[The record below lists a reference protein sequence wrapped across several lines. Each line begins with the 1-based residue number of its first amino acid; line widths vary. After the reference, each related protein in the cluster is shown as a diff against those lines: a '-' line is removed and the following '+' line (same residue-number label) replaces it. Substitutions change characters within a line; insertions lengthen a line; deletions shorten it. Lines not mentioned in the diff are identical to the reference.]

1 MIKQHAIRGLRG
13 LFYITFYI
21 LRNKPKIFIA
31 KIINPVQRITIAIGK
46 IKYDML
52 VDLNDNGISQD
63 LYSARVREYPNVLFF
78 IKFLTKYG
86 KSIDT
91 VFEIG
96 ANIGYYFLLS
106 HVVFKNKL
114 KKNVKIIGVEP
125 VSDNFAILKKNAEL
139 HEINNSILIKAAVGD
154 RDKKINVI
162 VPREKNLSH
171 LEGIDNVS
179 SIKEFSTEKVDM
191 YSLRTLFDKYSI
203 KRKRVLFRW
212 DIEGYEY
219 QIMTGN
225 KDIFRELRNAFII
238 MEFHPQLLKKRK
250 TVQFLKVVKDLGFE
264 LEYAV
269 SCYPLY
275 FFTGV
280 PRFMTR
286 FLNKLWVLEKGGDS
300 LGFLSKFASID
311 ELIKEFSNENSPL
324 YSHPN
329 LHLYLVKNA

>member
-1 MIKQHAIRGLRG
+1 MTTSQSSTTSIRQHAIRGLRG
-13 LFYITFYI
+13 LFYIIFYV
-21 LRNKPKIFIA
+21 LRTKPKIFIA
-31 KIINPVQRITIAIGK
+31 KIINPVQKITIAIGK
-46 IKYDML
+46 IKYEMI

-63 LYSARVREYPNVLFF
+63 LYSARIREYPNVLFF

-125 VSDNFAILKKNAEL
+125 VSDNFAILKTNAEL
-139 HEINNSILIKAAVGD
+139 NEVNNSVLVKAAVGD

-171 LEGIDNVS
+171 MEGIDNVS
-179 SIKEFSTEKVDM
+179 SIKKFSIEKVDM

-203 KRKRVLFRW
+203 KHKRVLFRW

-225 KDIFRELRNAFII
+225 KDVFRALKNVFII
-238 MEFHPQLLKKRK
+238 MEFHPQLLKKNK
-250 TVQFLKVVKDLGFE
+250 TIKFLRLLKEIGFN
-264 LEYAV
+264 LEFTV

-275 FFTGV
+275 FFSGT
-280 PRFMTR
+280 PKIIQR
-286 FLNKLWVLEKGGDS
+286 LLLKLWVMEKGGEK
-300 LGFLSKFASID
+300 LGLLNKYKTLD
-311 ELIKEFSNENSPL
+311 DLITEFFNENSAL
-324 YSHPN
+324 
-329 LHLYLVKNA
+329 